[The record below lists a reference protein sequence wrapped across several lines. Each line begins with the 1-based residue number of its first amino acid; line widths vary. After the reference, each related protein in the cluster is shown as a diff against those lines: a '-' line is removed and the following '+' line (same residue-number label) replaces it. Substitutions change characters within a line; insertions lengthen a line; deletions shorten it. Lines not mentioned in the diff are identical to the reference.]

1 MLRLNIREDAADSR
15 QGVLFLECFV
25 TPFDIITGHGLIYQ
39 PLMLIFG
46 ISDRVLLLR
55 FDLIRQVLV
64 LRFDLKDLRL
74 QGSDLLHVP
83 PRFVRVL
90 LLQTAYLSLII
101 NDLSHRSIV
110 LSLDCILLSGECF
123 NPFSEVL
130 LHGGQSALAGSIQ
143 RLLLLNLIF
152 MDLQLALELCYQC
165 ILLQYDLRVVD

>member
-46 ISDRVLLLR
+46 ISDSLLLR
-55 FDLIRQVLV
+55 FDLISQVLV
-64 LRFDLKDLRL
+64 LRFDLNDLCL
-74 QGSDLLHVP
+74 QGSDLLHVA

-152 MDLQLALELCYQC
+152 MDLQLALELCYQR
-165 ILLQYDLRVVD
+165 ILLQYDLRVVH